1 MLEQLVFSQAK
12 FRCIWRR
19 WSNYHDLQKAKS
31 FRMYASHGGLSKHEH
46 KIEGINSRMDTIQAG
61 ILNVKM
67 RYIKKWISDRQSAAS
82 LYFKNLEGCDDI
94 DVPLTHP
101 DCDHTFHLFVIKT
114 KKRDSLASFL
124 KKNGISTGIHYP
136 SALPLLDVINIRII
150 KSQIF
155 KSLQ

>member
-1 MLEQLVFSQAK
+1 
-12 FRCIWRR
+12 
-19 WSNYHDLQKAKS
+19 
-31 FRMYASHGGLSKHEH
+31 
-46 KIEGINSRMDTIQAG
+46 MDTIQAG

-114 KKRDSLASFL
+114 KKEIPWPASSRKMELAQAYIILVLF
-124 KKNGISTGIHYP
+124 HY
-136 SALPLLDVINIRII
+136 
-150 KSQIF
+150 
-155 KSLQ
+155 

>member
-1 MLEQLVFSQAK
+1 
-12 FRCIWRR
+12 
-19 WSNYHDLQKAKS
+19 
-31 FRMYASHGGLSKHEH
+31 
-46 KIEGINSRMDTIQAG
+46 MDTIQAG

-136 SALPLLDVINIRII
+136 SALPLLECYKYQNNK
-150 KSQIF
+150 KSDFQKPTMIQRASF
-155 KSLQ
+155 HCQFIQKLLKARLNLFQTR